1 MLRRR
6 FSNPFKA
13 LKQSHR
19 HATGLTE
26 KDAGN
31 EKSTPRTSS
40 TSRPISRLP
49 PHLQPHGVPDELR
62 LIETCVSE
70 TTARVR
76 HLQGLI
82 DRECPT
88 VQVTQIKREL
98 KAAHRDLEKLH
109 IEKRGLFGEEVDGR
123 IREATRY
130 AWQVYRG
137 MVTLEDKLRTS
148 PVSFA
153 SSDCWSDDYEKEIQA
168 VVENVQRT
176 SSVVDVDTT
185 SGALEDT
192 RPRRAQPAT
201 YVPSGARRIRER
213 RPTPLGLRMTD
224 AERDQETQ
232 VHRVSGPLPR
242 DASPRDTIQ
251 SRPKTNSVVVETT
264 PRFQKL
270 SKRSEDLG
278 HIYNG
283 GHVSDD
289 SLWNARRRN
298 RRPYREEKKKDSPI
312 ENTKT
317 GHFPQPKDEIIRRLQ
332 VEEAR
337 NLPTLG
343 DPDRKRQGSCNGF
356 MVADMVMSG
365 IVDERFVLPYFHHI
379 KHHEVRALKQW
390 LSDKKYITKT
400 HGISRIEKVLHC
412 IHLLQTGCRYE
423 TLAVIFSRTPRQVEQ
438 SCHQVMEGLLNLHGF
453 TMIKRHDQ
461 EMYTTLWGIWERFES
476 LENQPQAEYYYGF
489 DWLDIGKVMVTL
501 NLYIGRWR
509 EQGRFALN
517 GPSNRWGRYFG
528 AEGTGRFPRM
538 TQGARVVYS
547 SDEDEDE
554 DDSASDSDSD
564 GDGQGQGQ
572 GEGDRESFDSD
583 IF

>member
-19 HATGLTE
+19 NASAPAEADANDE
-26 KDAGN
+26 KTKPDTSPN
-31 EKSTPRTSS
+31 SPR
-40 TSRPISRLP
+40 ISRLP
-49 PHLQPHGVPDELR
+49 SHLRPRGVPDELHQ
-62 LIETCVSE
+62 IETCVGE
-70 TTARVR
+70 ATARVR

-109 IEKRGLFGEEVDGR
+109 FEKRGLYGEEVDGR

-130 AWQVYRG
+130 AWQVYRR
-137 MVTLEDKLRTS
+137 MVILEDKLRTS
-148 PVSFA
+148 PISFA
-153 SSDCWSDDYEKEIQA
+153 SSDCWSEDYEKEIQA
-168 VVENVQRT
+168 VVEDVQRA

-192 RPRRAQPAT
+192 RTRRAQPAT
-201 YVPSGARRIRER
+201 YVPSGAQRIRER

-224 AERDQETQ
+224 AERDQERQ
-232 VHRVSGPLPR
+232 VHRMSGPVPPS
-242 DASPRDTIQ
+242 SPSRDTMQ
-251 SRPKTNSVVVETT
+251 GRAKTNSVVIVETS
-264 PRFQKL
+264 PRVRKL
-270 SKRSEDLG
+270 KKRSEDLA

-289 SLWNARRRN
+289 SLLKARRRN
-298 RRPYREEKKKDSPI
+298 RRPYREQKKDSPI
-312 ENTKT
+312 EIAKT
-317 GHFPQPKDEIIRRLQ
+317 EHFPQPKDEIIGRLQ

-365 IVDERFVLPYFHHI
+365 IIDERFVLPYFHYI

-400 HGISRIEKVLHC
+400 DGISRIEKVLHC

-423 TLAVIFSRTPRQVEQ
+423 TLAVIFSRTPRQVEE

-453 TMIKRHDQ
+453 TMIKAHDQ

-476 LENQPQAEYYYGF
+476 PENQPQAEYYYGF

-509 EQGRFALN
+509 EQGRFALS

-547 SDEDEDE
+547 SDESE
-554 DDSASDSDSD
+554 DDSDRESSDSDY
-564 GDGQGQGQ
+564 
-572 GEGDRESFDSD
+572 F
-583 IF
+583 